1 MKNLIII
8 ALPLILAFS
17 AILVISSTNMHVFA
31 QQENQTAT
39 PTNQTATPTNQTA
52 TPTNQTATPTNQT
65 ATPTNQTAT
74 PTNQTATP
82 TNQTATPTNQTSV
95 SDLKNKMNEKL
106 LNFTNQVI
114 IALKDKNKSGEE
126 DALKT
131 MQKMLINASG
141 KQLVVIP
148 SDALIKSKSK

>member
-1 MKNLIII
+1 M
-8 ALPLILAFS
+8 PLLLVFS
-17 AILVISSTNMHVFA
+17 AIIVISSTNMHVFA
-31 QQENQTAT
+31 QQQ
-39 PTNQTATPTNQTA
+39 NQTATPTNQTA

-95 SDLKNKMNEKL
+95 SGLKNKMNEKL

>member
-39 PTNQTATPTNQTA
+39 PTNQTATPTNQT
-52 TPTNQTATPTNQT
+52 
-65 ATPTNQTAT
+65 
-74 PTNQTATP
+74 
-82 TNQTATPTNQTSV
+82 SV
-95 SDLKNKMNEKL
+95 SGLKNKMNEKL